1 MYFVKIRLFVFTTF
15 VNGWTLTC
23 FQCLKQKL
31 LNWCK
36 LAVEFFPAF
45 KGLTLILSPEKKEGR
60 SRKGGRRGM
69 RKRGNGEGHSVPT
82 LADALFMQTI
92 KVRTISYDECAPLQ

>member
-15 VNGWTLTC
+15 VNGCTLTC

-60 SRKGGRRGM
+60 SRKGGRRGDEE
-69 RKRGNGEGHSVPT
+69 EGKWGRTFCAYPGRCT
-82 LADALFMQTI
+82 LYANDQGRHHQL
-92 KVRTISYDECAPLQ
+92 